1 MTGNQE
7 TTKGLDGLRIA
18 LVDDERL
25 TLKLLSALL
34 AREGAVVTTFSNA
47 DELLEKHEMSSFD
60 VLLSDMHMPI
70 CDGHSLIREIRRRP
84 AEAGGSIPAIALTA
98 YAQHDVLA
106 RAIAEGFNLTM
117 SKPVDPKELVKAI
130 HKLLGTKRQG

>member
-1 MTGNQE
+1 MTANQDAN
-7 TTKGLDGLRIA
+7 KRLDGLRIA

-34 AREGAVVTTFSNA
+34 AREGAVVTTFTNA
-47 DELLEKHEMSSFD
+47 DELLDRYDMAAFD

-84 AEAGGSIPAIALTA
+84 PEKGGKIPAIALTA

-106 RAIAEGFNLTM
+106 RAIAEGFNFTM
-117 SKPVDPKELVKAI
+117 TKPVDPKELVRLI
-130 HKLLGTKRQG
+130 HKLLGTTT

>member
-7 TTKGLDGLRIA
+7 APKGLEGLRIA

-47 DELLEKHEMSSFD
+47 DDLLEKHEMTSFD

-84 AEAGGSIPAIALTA
+84 AEIGGSIPAIALTA

-106 RAIAEGFNLTM
+106 RAIAEGFNMTM

-130 HKLLGTKRQG
+130 HKLLGAKR

>member
-1 MTGNQE
+1 MTENQK
-7 TTKGLDGLRIA
+7 TSRGLDGLRIA

-34 AREGAVVTTFSNA
+34 TREGAIVTTFASA
-47 DELLEKHEMSSFD
+47 DDLLQKHDMSSFD
-60 VLLSDMHMPI
+60 LLLSDMHMPI

-84 AEAGGSIPAIALTA
+84 AEQGGSIPAVALTA

-106 RAIAEGFNLTM
+106 RAVTEGFNMTM
-117 SKPVDPKELVKAI
+117 TKPVDPKELVTAV
-130 HKLLGTKRQG
+130 HKLLGIVR

>member
-1 MTGNQE
+1 MTGNQD
-7 TTKGLDGLRIA
+7 TPRGLEGLRVA

-34 AREGAVVTTFSNA
+34 AREGAVVTTFNNA
-47 DELLEKHEMSSFD
+47 DDLLEKHEMSSFD

-84 AEAGGSIPAIALTA
+84 AEVGGSIPAIALTA

-106 RAIAEGFNLTM
+106 RAIAEGFNMTM

-130 HKLLGTKRQG
+130 HKLLGAKRQG

>member
-7 TTKGLDGLRIA
+7 TTKGLEGLRIA

-34 AREGAVVTTFSNA
+34 TREGAIVTTFSNA
-47 DELLEKHEMSSFD
+47 DDLLEKHVMTSFD
-60 VLLSDMHMPI
+60 ILLSDMHMPI

-84 AEAGGSIPAIALTA
+84 AESGGTIPAIALTA

-106 RAIAEGFNLTM
+106 RAIAEGFNMTM
-117 SKPVDPKELVKAI
+117 TKPVDPKELVKAI
-130 HKLLGTKRQG
+130 HKLLGVTK

>member
-1 MTGNQE
+1 MTATQD
-7 TTKGLDGLRIA
+7 TRRGLEGLRIA

-34 AREGAVVTTFSNA
+34 AREGAVVTTFNNA
-47 DELLEKHEMSSFD
+47 DDLLEKHDMASFD

-84 AEAGGSIPAIALTA
+84 VEKGGKIPAIALTA

-106 RAIAEGFNLTM
+106 RAIAEGFNYYMT
-117 SKPVDPKELVKAI
+117 KPVDPKELVKLI
-130 HKLLGTKRQG
+130 HKLLGVQR

>member
-1 MTGNQE
+1 MTDSQK
-7 TTKGLDGLRIA
+7 TRKGLEGLRIA

-34 AREGAVVTTFSNA
+34 AREGAAVVTFNNA
-47 DELLEKHEMSSFD
+47 DDLLEKHDLASFD

-70 CDGHSLIREIRRRP
+70 CDGHSLIREVRRRP
-84 AEAGGSIPAIALTA
+84 VEQGGKIPAIALTA

-106 RAIAEGFNLTM
+106 RAIVEGFNDYMT
-117 SKPVDPKELVKAI
+117 KPVDPKELVTLI
-130 HKLLGTKRQG
+130 HKLLGTGS

>member
-1 MTGNQE
+1 MTENHE
-7 TTKGLDGLRIA
+7 TRQGLEGLQVV

-34 AREGAVVTTFSNA
+34 TREGAVVTTFTNA
-47 DELLEKHEMSSFD
+47 DELLQKHDIGAFD
-60 VLLSDMHMPI
+60 ILLSDMHMPI
-70 CDGHSLIREIRRRP
+70 CDGHSLIRDIRKLP
-84 AEAGGSIPAIALTA
+84 PEKGGNIPAIALTA

-117 SKPVDPKELVKAI
+117 TKPVNPKELVAAI
-130 HKLLGTKRQG
+130 HRILNIPG

>member
-1 MTGNQE
+1 MAEQQK
-7 TTKGLDGLRIA
+7 TKNGLEGLRVA

-34 AREGAVVTTFSNA
+34 TREGAIVTTFTNA
-47 DELLEKHEMSSFD
+47 DDLLQKHDMASFD

-70 CDGHSLIREIRRRP
+70 CDGHSLIREIRKMAP
-84 AEAGGSIPAIALTA
+84 EKGGRIPAIALTA

-106 RAIAEGFNLTM
+106 RAIAEGFNMTM
-117 SKPVDPKELVKAI
+117 TKPVDPRELVIAI
-130 HKLLGTKRQG
+130 HKLLGLQKA